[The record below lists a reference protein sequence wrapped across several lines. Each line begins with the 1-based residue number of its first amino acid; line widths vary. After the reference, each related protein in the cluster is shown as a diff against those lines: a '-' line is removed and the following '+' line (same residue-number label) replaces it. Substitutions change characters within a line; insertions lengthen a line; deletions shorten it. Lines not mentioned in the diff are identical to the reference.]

1 MFFFCFAFSAF
12 ESFLFLSRNYLKYSF
27 FYLVIS
33 ALLWSLISTLCCTE
47 TGRRLRLL
55 LLHLHLLFVLLSI
68 NNLYEAK
75 LVFPLSWKIE
85 TLVWFFFCFVLAGIR
100 LKFLVSFQQ
109 LVLCVC
115 LIVCFYTLISFFF
128 C

>member
-1 MFFFCFAFSAF
+1 MFSSLGKNEEFNSSLFFFCFAFSAF

-55 LLHLHLLFVLLSI
+55 LLHLHLRLIFVLLSI

-75 LVFPLSWKIE
+75 LVFPFS
-85 TLVWFFFCFVLAGIR
+85 
-100 LKFLVSFQQ
+100 
-109 LVLCVC
+109 
-115 LIVCFYTLISFFF
+115 
-128 C
+128 